1 MGTTLT
7 GTTPATTYDSL
18 IKVTDNGPISGTLK
32 KLTDGLGNDSSL
44 SLSTTAASFSGNIDA
59 LGSLNGFAGATH
71 NLLIDW
77 SGASQFTTLT
87 ATDVFFGT
95 NANERMRITSAGLV
109 GIGTGTPTEKLDVIG
124 GALAAGNGTI
134 RTGITYSSLGLLGTF
149 TNHDLGLI
157 TNGTEKARITAA
169 GNVGI
174 GTSSPAAKL
183 DVNQTNQS
191 GDNDFI
197 RLTTDAT
204 SGSLSLGIY
213 PSSGNSLSFIGSN
226 ALFSSGGVTRLNA
239 GAGGSL
245 LSMNTDSIAVYVSS
259 GAANPVERMRI
270 DSSGNVGIGETSPAQ
285 KLHVSSSETTAYAA
299 SSASLIQ
306 PDGGSNLLIQNTG
319 ESGFAS
325 LRFAALNASN
335 AVGYFGFNNNTANV
349 GGSFIFGQRTGAT
362 SYAEQMRITDTG
374 NVGIGTDAPNTK
386 LDVNGTIN
394 VRNNG
399 YEFGR
404 ITTNNV
410 SGVDGGLTFQYITG
424 GVFTNGLLLDAG
436 GVVSLTQ
443 GQIKFPA
450 TQVASADANTLDD
463 YEEGTWTM
471 GVSFGGAS
479 VGVTYSTNTGAY
491 TKIGRQVTVTGYVN
505 ILAVG
510 SSTGAARITGLPFT
524 VGNTDSNYAGVAG
537 TYNKI
542 SYVNQL
548 QAFAERNTTTILLTE
563 LTEAGVETTI
573 NDTDFQVGSYAIISL
588 TYFV

>member
-18 IKVTDNGPISGTLK
+18 IKVTDNGPLSGTAKYLS
-32 KLTDGLGNDSSL
+32 DGLGNDSVL
-44 SLSTTAASFSGNIDA
+44 ALSTTAASFSGNIDA

-374 NVGIGTDAPNTK
+374 NVGIGTGAPKNV
-386 LDVNGTIN
+386 LDLGAASQ
-394 VRNNG
+394 
-399 YEFGR
+399 GR
-404 ITTNNV
+404 
-410 SGVDGGLTFQYITG
+410 GLTFDNFSNVFSSYSAGDLVLSSNFYGSTASDSYLTSTTATFGAAGIRISGTQG
-424 GVFTNGLLLDAG
+424 GATSGQIQFFANAAAAKTAGTAFTPTEICRVTINGLTFNGDTA
-436 GVVSLTQ
+436 
-443 GQIKFPA
+443 A
-450 TQVASADANTLDD
+450 ANALDD

-479 VGVTYSTNTGAY
+479 VGVTYIN
-491 TKIGRQVTVTGYVN
+491 N
-505 ILAVG
+505 
-510 SSTGAARITGLPFT
+510 
-524 VGNTDSNYAGVAG
+524 AG
-537 TYNKI
+537 TLY
-542 SYVNQL
+542 QD
-548 QAFAERNTTTILLTE
+548 R
-563 LTEAGVETTI
+563 
-573 NDTDFQVGSYAIISL
+573 
-588 TYFV
+588 